1 MEIAMKIRTLPLA
14 CAVIATLAACERGRE
29 PDVAQP
35 SDEMS
40 WARAALERNPNLEV
54 IAEDA
59 DAGMFTVRDRASGDV
74 QAVKAADLAAAPVSA
89 LAAAP
94 PSAEPAET
102 EPAPV
107 AEPPPA
113 EDEAAASAE
122 PSEAPAE
129 ADPLA
134 AYTIERQGG
143 QVRVS
148 GPGVSIVSAG
158 TPASTASRA
167 EPAQRPSDPYI
178 CEGQRMIQFDN
189 RRISVQGD
197 AIIARDG
204 CELHI
209 TNSRVVAS
217 GTGVVVRDATVHI
230 TNSYVE
236 GASGSYDAGPGARVF
251 LRGVT
256 LKGAIR
262 RDMTAKVQELPG
274 GSPPP

>member
-1 MEIAMKIRTLPLA
+1 MEIAMPVRAFALVALT
-14 CAVIATLAACERGRE
+14 IALLAACEQRQE
-29 PDVAQP
+29 PTAAQA

-54 IAEDA
+54 IAEDSS
-59 DAGMFTVRDRASGDV
+59 AGMFTVRDRASGEV
-74 QAVKAADLAAAPVSA
+74 QAVKAADLAAAPVGA

-94 PSAEPAET
+94 QSAKPAET
-102 EPAPV
+102 EPAPA
-107 AEPPPA
+107 AEPAPA
-113 EDEAAASAE
+113 EDEMAASAP
-122 PSEAPAE
+122 PSDATAQT
-129 ADPLA
+129 DPLA
-134 AYTIERQGG
+134 DYKIERQGG

-158 TPASTASRA
+158 TPATATQSA

-178 CEGQRMIQFDN
+178 CEGPRMIQFDN

-236 GASGSYDAGPGARVF
+236 GTSGSYDAGPGARVF

-262 RDMTAKVQELPG
+262 RDMTATVQELPG
-274 GSPPP
+274 GTPP